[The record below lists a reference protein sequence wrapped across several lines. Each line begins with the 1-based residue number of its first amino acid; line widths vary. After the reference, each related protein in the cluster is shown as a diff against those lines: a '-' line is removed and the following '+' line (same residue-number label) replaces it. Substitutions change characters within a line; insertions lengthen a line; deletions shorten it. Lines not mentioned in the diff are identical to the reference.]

1 MISIE
6 NLSVRI
12 GAFALNDITFQVP
25 SGQCAV
31 LMGKTG
37 SGKTTILEAVCGLR
51 PVVGGTIRLMD
62 RDVTNTKPA
71 ERGIGYVPQD
81 GALFS
86 TMSIRDQL
94 AFALVIR
101 KWSRKDIDHRV
112 DEMADL
118 LGIRHLLDRK
128 PQGLSGG
135 ESQRVALGRALT
147 FKPGILCMDEP
158 LSALDDETREEMY
171 TLLESVREHTHVTCL
186 HVTHN
191 LSEAKRL
198 ADQLY
203 TLRSGKIQ
211 LVTFDQTTLVGSAG
225 SDASKSGAAH
235 TG

>member
-1 MISIE
+1 MISIK
-6 NLSVRI
+6 NLSIRI
-12 GAFALNDITFQVP
+12 GSFELDHISFDVP
-25 SGQCAV
+25 SGECAV

-51 PVVGGTIRLMD
+51 TVVGGRIHLMD
-62 RDVTNTKPA
+62 RDVTNAKPA

-86 TMSIRDQL
+86 TMAIRDQL

-101 KWSRKDIDHRV
+101 KWSRQDIDRRV

-118 LGIRHLLDRK
+118 LGIKDLLDRK

-135 ESQRVALGRALT
+135 ESQRVALGRALA
-147 FKPGILCMDEP
+147 FRPGILCMDEP

-171 TLLESVREHTHVTCL
+171 ALLESVRQHTHVTCL
-186 HVTHN
+186 HITHN

-198 ADQLY
+198 ADRLY
-203 TLRSGKIQ
+203 RLQDGKIHLVSLDRSG
-211 LVTFDQTTLVGSAG
+211 GSVDADSG
-225 SDASKSGAAH
+225 SGPTDVASAP
-235 TG
+235 